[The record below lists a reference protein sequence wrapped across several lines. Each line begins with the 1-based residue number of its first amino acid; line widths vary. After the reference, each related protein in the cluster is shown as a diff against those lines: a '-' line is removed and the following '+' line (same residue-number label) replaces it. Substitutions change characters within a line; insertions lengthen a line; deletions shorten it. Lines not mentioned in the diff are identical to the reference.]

1 MSRFT
6 QHVPDI
12 LDCLAQLSN
21 DEVPTSP
28 KLVRSML
35 DLLPEHVWHEPYY
48 RWLDPFSKS
57 GVFLREIATRLLD
70 GLADWEPD
78 FVARRE
84 HIFRNMLY
92 GAAITEMTGIISRR
106 SVYCTADASSAYSV
120 VRFDDPAGNIPY
132 VPSMHTFDSKGF
144 CKICRA
150 PETLVRDNR
159 EDYAYSFIHGTY
171 PTEEMA
177 DMQFDVIVG
186 NPPYQIGMKT
196 AEGDR
201 TANITQLYQY
211 FVEKAI
217 ELDPQYVLM
226 IIKSAW
232 FTGGKGL
239 DSFRANMI
247 ADRRLAKIVD
257 NPKLFDCFPGV
268 EIKGGI
274 CYFLWDRD
282 HDGDCEFSTRIDG
295 KILSTMTRDLRD
307 GQGVVVRDNRAA
319 SIITKTH
326 SEKSLAD
333 IFSPLDPFGPAI
345 KTNYKHAS
353 PTQEEGMIPLVFGA
367 KVEYVRPDQLQR
379 FHEWV
384 DRWKVLLPMAGDGH
398 GREVSYVLGEP
409 IALAPGSACTQSYLV
424 AGTFDTRE
432 ETENY
437 ANYLTTKFV
446 RFLVLQRKATQ
457 HLIPERFRFVPQ
469 VDFTRPWTDEQLYD
483 HFGLTADEREY
494 VESKIMP
501 REVNWSLDSPIP
513 ASHLPGGA
521 KYKPGKI
528 DDAADE
534 D

>member
-1 MSRFT
+1 
-6 QHVPDI
+6 
-12 LDCLAQLSN
+12 
-21 DEVPTSP
+21 
-28 KLVRSML
+28 
-35 DLLPEHVWHEPYY
+35 
-48 RWLDPFSKS
+48 
-57 GVFLREIATRLLD
+57 
-70 GLADWEPD
+70 
-78 FVARRE
+78 
-84 HIFRNMLY
+84 
-92 GAAITEMTGIISRR
+92 
-106 SVYCTADASSAYSV
+106 
-120 VRFDDPAGNIPY
+120 
-132 VPSMHTFDSKGF
+132 
-144 CKICRA
+144 
-150 PETLVRDNR
+150 
-159 EDYAYSFIHGTY
+159 
-171 PTEEMA
+171 
-177 DMQFDVIVG
+177 MQFDVIVG

-217 ELDPQYVLM
+217 ELEPKYVLM